1 MDCVFAPEL
10 LDHIIDQLGDDKKSL
25 LAVSLSC
32 KQLLTRSRYR
42 LFHTF
47 RPGRYFALSQTLSAL
62 FEILDAPYS
71 SMGRAIHCL
80 VIGYDLQFPSTLP
93 SDLLRIRK
101 NLVNVTTLCW
111 NNYGW
116 WTVPDAFKTFVFGL
130 NIETFI
136 INDVYIQDSR
146 ELAEMITML
155 PSTLKNIVIGSIRY
169 SHDTANTESINDI
182 LAKRKKIHLNTL
194 HSGSTMAAK
203 NLFQPLLSSN
213 ISTID
218 RLVIDGHRSDEEAV
232 QMVDGML
239 STFGPSLSG
248 FTYLNL
254 MAAGRRNLVVPILS
268 LQDRT
273 NLRTLHIQSIYLGS
287 SYNIGPEF
295 LPTAVQNI
303 I

>member
-47 RPGRYFALSQTLSAL
+47 RPDRYFAPSQTLSAL

-93 SDLLRIRK
+93 SDLSRIRK

-116 WTVPDAFKTFVFGL
+116 WTAPEAFKTLVFWL

-136 INDVYIQDSR
+136 II
-146 ELAEMITML
+146 MM
-155 PSTLKNIVIGSIRY
+155 
-169 SHDTANTESINDI
+169 
-182 LAKRKKIHLNTL
+182 
-194 HSGSTMAAK
+194 
-203 NLFQPLLSSN
+203 
-213 ISTID
+213 
-218 RLVIDGHRSDEEAV
+218 
-232 QMVDGML
+232 
-239 STFGPSLSG
+239 
-248 FTYLNL
+248 
-254 MAAGRRNLVVPILS
+254 
-268 LQDRT
+268 
-273 NLRTLHIQSIYLGS
+273 SIYKTRANWLR
-287 SYNIGPEF
+287 
-295 LPTAVQNI
+295 
-303 I
+303 